1 MLGLLKASCGV
12 RRRWRGKGCMCS
24 RVRAVHGSHF
34 GASDAGEMS
43 IRMTLDVRESGR
55 GLENRMILRIV
66 SRRVA
71 L

>member
-1 MLGLLKASCGV
+1 M
-12 RRRWRGKGCMCS
+12 
-24 RVRAVHGSHF
+24 HGSHF